1 MNDEFKPMDM
11 KTERSI
17 GLDGMAAEFED
28 EFERAPEREATFS
41 VLLRGES
48 RELRWRGPRRSG
60 L

>member
-17 GLDGMAAEFED
+17 GLDSVAAEFED
-28 EFERAPEREATFS
+28 EFERAPKREATIF

-48 RELRWRGPRRSG
+48 RELR
-60 L
+60 